1 MFWETCILVKI
12 VLLFVKSLEIFNFKI
27 SWGFQNEVI
36 IKNSL
41 LERGLYS
48 FDQQVKIT
56 KESAMEQQFVHG
68 KGRKLERGKGGLR
81 MVAIDEESK
90 SPFEIEEP
98 KWLDDSQ
105 VQIM

>member
-1 MFWETCILVKI
+1 M
-12 VLLFVKSLEIFNFKI
+12 
-27 SWGFQNEVI
+27 
-36 IKNSL
+36 
-41 LERGLYS
+41 
-48 FDQQVKIT
+48 
-56 KESAMEQQFVHG
+56 HG